1 MKKVINSIVI
11 ITSPFACIPPH
22 AIGAVERRWKSTGDY
37 LNSKGILVTYI
48 SKKPDNCKEYT
59 EDNLYINGYGRTGS
73 SVKDFLLDAV
83 YSFNALWKSPKADIV
98 VLNTIWTPLLL
109 PLFRWKYGASL
120 YNVARFPKRQLGLYK
135 AVNVLSCVSQIV
147 YKELLRQTPSARK
160 QVCVINNFIDTEVF
174 CQKRVHAL
182 SGIITVVYSG
192 RVHKEK
198 GLGLL
203 VEAMNEVRT
212 YYDVRLKI
220 IGAWDVPHGGS
231 GIEYKQEL
239 DNLAKNWS
247 IDWVE
252 PIFSP
257 KELADEIDNGDIYCY
272 PSIADNGETFGV
284 APLEAMGLGMPVVVS
299 ALDCFKDFV
308 EDGINGM
315 VFDHHSRDAS
325 KLLANDIL
333 EIIRNKDLYEKLSHN
348 AALTAQ
354 RFSVEQKSEEYL
366 LVMENILNYGKTGFD
381 EKSMSVSRIVG

>member
-22 AIGAVERRWKSTGDY
+22 AIGAVERIWKGTGDY
-37 LNSKGILVTYI
+37 LKSKGIDVTFV

-83 YSFNALWKSPKADIV
+83 YSFKALRKSPKADIV

-120 YNVARFPKRQLGLYK
+120 YNVARFPKRQLSLYK

-147 YKELLRQTPSARK
+147 YEELLRQTPSAKK
-160 QVCVINNFIDTEVF
+160 QACVINNFIDTEVF

-182 SGIITVVYSG
+182 SDGITVVYSG
-192 RVHKEK
+192 RVHREK

-203 VEAMNEVRT
+203 VEAMNKVSMH
-212 YYDVRLKI
+212 YDVRLKI
-220 IGAWDVPHGGS
+220 IGAWDIPYGGS

-239 DNLAKNWS
+239 DNLADNWS
-247 IDWVE
+247 IDWVD

-257 KELADEIDNGDIYCY
+257 KELADEIDKGDIYCY
-272 PSIADNGETFGV
+272 PSVADKGETFGV
-284 APLEAMGLGMPVVVS
+284 APLEAMGLGLPVVVS
-299 ALDCFKDFV
+299 ALDCFKDFI
-308 EDGINGM
+308 ENGTNGM
-315 VFDHHSRDAS
+315 VFDHHSKEAS
-325 KLLANDIL
+325 KLLANDII
-333 EIIRNKDLYEKLSHN
+333 EIIRNKELYERLSHN

-354 RFSVEQKSEEYL
+354 RFSIERKSEEYL
-366 LVMENILNYGKTGFD
+366 MVMENILNYGKTGFD
-381 EKSMSVSRIVG
+381 EKSMKVNRIVG